1 MLNVSEN
8 ALPCCRDQ
16 LGGCL
21 KSSVNGAV
29 DKMRAMHSDEGS
41 RGIMDGSSRATYSD
55 IVTLLERRHRQ
66 FLEAVTLELEANGV
80 HDINSVQAMILYNV
94 GNVDIAMAVGELT
107 LRGCYLGSNVSY
119 NLKKLVTNGYI
130 LQERSPHDRRSI
142 RIRLSDK
149 GLQMRDKLVALYQR
163 HVSSPSRHGAPSDE
177 ELVRTNEI
185 LRRLERFWSQSV
197 EIGSR
202 GLGLSSGD

>member
-1 MLNVSEN
+1 
-8 ALPCCRDQ
+8 
-16 LGGCL
+16 
-21 KSSVNGAV
+21 
-29 DKMRAMHSDEGS
+29 MRAMHSDEGS